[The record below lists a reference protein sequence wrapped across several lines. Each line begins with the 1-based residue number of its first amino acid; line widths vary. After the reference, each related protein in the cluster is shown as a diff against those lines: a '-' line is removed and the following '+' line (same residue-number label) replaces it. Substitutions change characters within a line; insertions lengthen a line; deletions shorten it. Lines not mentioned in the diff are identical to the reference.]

1 MPATETVEPPAE
13 VATSAPE
20 ERGAEDAESAA
31 EEAEQATDEP
41 ADSATDDPEQ
51 EESDEMA
58 YKIRCPVCDD
68 KFKQPQGLHGH
79 LRFSHNIYGD
89 ELDEV
94 YEKAQTEEY
103 MEFEDEGEEGQTSAP
118 ADGEDSTTEG
128 RSPSD
133 EPESRTLPDW
143 RNVEDDEKAVS
154 EAFDWTS
161 RLDRMQEIREQI
173 EGMDESVRLGPFNIT
188 RDEGCAEAL
197 EALDEIEMEVRE
209 RLGASDPDRELR
221 QKVDESLDQMA
232 GLVRCRRQRQA
243 IEEKFS
249 GDKADRRSNRLDEKE
264 AEIRAHVRNEW
275 GVGKPTDK
283 LSSSD
288 PVASI
293 EDGDDESTDFAN

>member
-1 MPATETVEPPAE
+1 
-13 VATSAPE
+13 
-20 ERGAEDAESAA
+20 
-31 EEAEQATDEP
+31 
-41 ADSATDDPEQ
+41 
-51 EESDEMA
+51 MA
-58 YKIRCPVCDD
+58 YKIRCPVCND

-103 MEFEDEGEEGQTSAP
+103 MEFEGEGEGETSAP
-118 ADGEDSTTEG
+118 ADAGGGAAERG
-128 RSPSD
+128 SPSD
-133 EPESRTLPDW
+133 EPESRGLPNW

-154 EAFDWTS
+154 EAFDWES

-173 EGMDESVRLGPFNIT
+173 ESMDGSIRLGPFSINQ
-188 RDEGCAEAL
+188 DEGCTEAL

-221 QKVDESLDQMA
+221 RKVDESLDQMA
-232 GLVRCRRQRQA
+232 GLVRCRRQRKA

-249 GDKADRRSNRLDEKE
+249 GDKADRRINRLDDKE

-275 GVGKPTDK
+275 DVGKPTED

-293 EDGDDESTDFAN
+293 EDGDDEPSDFAN